1 MNTKMKTLL
10 LALTSLWLFSVS
22 AFGQQP
28 IVENNGERA
37 PVTKAAAVSSPSQP
51 ASLRLADAIQRGRNL
66 FSLDE
71 VSAAQIAAADEEAVK
86 ARPNASLRPPRV
98 GMVREVSRIFGPDSF
113 VNVAPDAANER
124 KVWAMALRS
133 PGALSIRL
141 RFVNFDIGDASVIV
155 YARNGDEVITLGP
168 FSGKGPQR
176 SGDFWTLSLPGD
188 TAFIEFS
195 GDGEPR
201 IEVAEVMHYDKD
213 LGATI
218 QKQGQSAQSQSPNQ
232 ANAVAELG
240 CHLDVMRENVNTDA
254 RDATGWI
261 AFRQANG
268 NLVSVCT
275 GTLLRDLD
283 GETVVPYFLTANHCG
298 ITAANANSVEVRFL
312 FHRNPIT
319 GAIPNPFANPATL
332 PGLSGSVEL
341 AFNGQG
347 GNDMTFLRL
356 NGSVPAGVTL
366 ADWSTGGPDNN
377 SYGIHHPGGAFKR
390 VTFFHPSSYIPC
402 TIAYDDEYY
411 IVESVGGG
419 IEPGSS
425 GSGLFNGSGQLIG
438 QLRGRCGPGTD
449 DNGNCQ
455 DEDGW
460 RAVYGTFAVT
470 YPLIRRWLEIGG
482 TINVNRFHGGNELG
496 TPSEPYRTVTGGYNL
511 AWDNTRLKIKP
522 GSYNEAVTLSKP
534 MTILA
539 DGGTVTIGR

>member
-10 LALTSLWLFSVS
+10 LTLTSLCLFNVS

-37 PVTKAAAVSSPSQP
+37 PVTKAAAVNSPSQP
-51 ASLRLADAIQRGRNL
+51 ASLRLADTIQRGQNL

-71 VSAAQIAAADEEAVK
+71 VSAAQIAAADEEAIK
-86 ARPNASLRPPRV
+86 AHPNSGQRPPRV
-98 GMVREVSRIFGPDSF
+98 GMVREVSRTFGPGSF
-113 VNVAPDAANER
+113 VNVAPAAADER

-133 PGALSIRL
+133 PRALAIRL
-141 RFVNFDIGDASVIV
+141 RFVNFDIGEASVIV

-168 FSGKGPQR
+168 FSGKGPQQ

-195 GDGEPR
+195 GTGEPR
-201 IEVAEVMHYDKD
+201 LEVAEVMNYDKN
-213 LGATI
+213 LGAII
-218 QKQGQSAQSQSPNQ
+218 QKQSEGLNQ
-232 ANAVAELG
+232 AQPPEEHS
-240 CHLDVMRENVNTDA
+240 CFLDVMQESVNTDA

-268 NLVSVCT
+268 GLVFACS
-275 GTLLRDLD
+275 GTLLNDLD
-283 GETVVPYFLTANHCG
+283 GETVVPYFLTASHCD
-298 ITAANANSVEVRFL
+298 ITAANVNSVDVRFL
-312 FHRNPIT
+312 FQRNPAN
-319 GAIPNPFANPATL
+319 GAVPNVFTL
-332 PGLSGSVEL
+332 PGLSGGVEL

-356 NGSVPAGVTL
+356 NGQVPAGVKL
-366 ADWSTGGPDNN
+366 ANWSTGGVDHN
-377 SYGIHHPGGAFKR
+377 SYGIHHPNGTFKK
-390 VTFFHPSSYIPC
+390 VTFFQPSDRNDC
-402 TIAYDDEYY
+402 GYDDEYH
-411 IVESVGGG
+411 IVDVTRGGHAG
-419 IEPGSS
+419 GSS
-425 GSGLFNGSGQLIG
+425 GSGLFNSSGQLIG
-438 QLRGRCGPGTD
+438 HLRGICPKGGDKITCAGD
-449 DNGNCQ
+449 DG
-455 DEDGW
+455 D
-460 RAVYGTFAVT
+460 RSIYGKFSVT

-496 TPSEPYRTVTGGYNL
+496 TPSEPYRTVNGGYNL

-522 GSYNEAVTLSKP
+522 GSYNEAVTFSKP